1 MQLTC
6 AKVTNFRVLQDV
18 EVKID
23 KKATLVVGRNNS
35 GKTSFAN
42 LFDKFFG
49 SDDTKFVLEDLS
61 VSRIKGIKSAVE
73 AYRTA
78 RAVPEDSSETR
89 EEQLKAA
96 EELIP
101 AISLQVVIAYTVED
115 DLALL
120 SGIILDLGED
130 CLEARLEAVL
140 SVKRPRDLLEQ
151 ADAALARQGPA
162 FDWGK
167 FLRKNFSTF
176 YAPSYWAVSALDPN
190 VRREITPAAARRV
203 LSVKSIHAQPRIDDV
218 PADRARTLSKTFE
231 TFYKANSADEERNQN
246 IEGIEQA
253 LAVASKSIDTNYDLL
268 FRPILDE
275 LRTFGVGTIAPLQ
288 TPEIISLIESG
299 DILRGSTR
307 IQYASPGS
315 DHPLPEGHNGLGYSK
330 LISTV
335 VQVIGFYHAYLRLK
349 PRPALQLLFIEE
361 PEAHLHPQMQ
371 EVFISN
377 INRLLEREE
386 WAVQA
391 VLTTHSSHIVASS
404 GFGAVRY
411 FDSNGPTLKVKDLS
425 DFEHAT
431 KQQTNGKTTLQFLAQ
446 YMHTHRCDMF
456 FADRIIL
463 IEGTAE
469 RLLLRAMISKCAPE
483 LANQYISI
491 IEVGD
496 AYAARFKT
504 LLEFLGVPALVITD
518 LDSVDPA
525 TKKRCAPDTG
535 GALTSNATLKDWM
548 PKLSEVKALLQA
560 PAGAKVCGN
569 VRVAYEVPEADG
581 GPCGRSFEDAMI
593 IANADMFAR
602 NLGTLALKNAFTSE
616 VGIMPSP
623 EAIAAAAFSIAERLS
638 RKKTDFAFDMVITE
652 GWTVP
657 RYIREGLQW
666 LMR

>member
-6 AKVTNFRVLQDV
+6 AKVTNFRALQDV

-23 KKATLVVGRNNS
+23 EKTTLVVGRNNS
-35 GKTSFAN
+35 GKTSFTN

-61 VSRIKGIKSAVE
+61 VSRIKEIRSAVE
-73 AYRTA
+73 KYHAA
-78 RAVPEDSSETR
+78 KAVSEDRGEAR
-89 EEQLKAA
+89 EEQLAAA
-96 EELIP
+96 EKRIP
-101 AISLQVVIAYTVED
+101 AIRLQVAIAYTAED

-120 SGIILDLGED
+120 SGIILDLDEG

-140 SVKRPRDLLEQ
+140 DVKRPRELLEQ

-190 VRREITPAAARRV
+190 VRREITPAIARRV

-218 PADRARTLSKTFE
+218 PADRARTLSKSFE
-231 TFYKANSADEERNQN
+231 TFYKANSADEERDQN
-246 IEGIEQA
+246 IESIEQA
-253 LAVASKSIDTNYDLL
+253 LAVASKSIDTNYDML
-268 FRPILDE
+268 FRPILNE
-275 LRTFGVGTIAPLQ
+275 LRTFGVGAIAPLQ
-288 TPEIISLIESG
+288 SPEIISEIESAS
-299 DILRGSTR
+299 ILRGSTR
-307 IQYASPGS
+307 IQYTSPES

-335 VQVIGFYHAYLRLK
+335 VQIMGFYHAYLRSK

-371 EVFISN
+371 EVFIAN
-377 INRLLEREE
+377 INRLLDKE
-386 WAVQA
+386 WTAQA

-404 GFGAVRY
+404 GFSALRY
-411 FDSNGPTLKVKDLS
+411 FDCSGPVLKVKDLS
-425 DFEHAT
+425 EFEHTT
-431 KQQTNGKTTLQFLAQ
+431 KQQSNGKTTLQFLAQ
-446 YMHTHRCDMF
+446 YMNTHRCDMF

-469 RLLLRAMISKCAPE
+469 RLLLRTMISKCAPE
-483 LANQYISI
+483 LAHQYISI

-496 AYAARFKT
+496 AYAVRFKT

-525 TKKRCAPDTG
+525 TNKRCAADTG
-535 GALTSNATLKDWM
+535 GALTSNITLKAWV
-548 PKLSEVKALLQA
+548 PRLNQVKTLLQV
-560 PAGAKVCGN
+560 PAEAKVCGN
-569 VRVAYEVPEADG
+569 VRVAYEVPEVDG
-581 GPCGRSFEDAMI
+581 GLCGRSFEDAMI
-593 IANADMFAR
+593 IANADLFAR
-602 NLGTLALKNAFTSE
+602 NLDALALKKAFTSE
-616 VGIMPSP
+616 VGTAPGP
-623 EAIAAAAFSIAERLS
+623 EAIAAAAFLIAERLS
-638 RKKTDFAFDMVITE
+638 RKKTDFAFDMLLTE

-666 LMR
+666 LMS